1 MKFVVG
7 LGNPGQKY
15 DLTRHNVGFDVIDRV
30 ARQLAPGEPATSKF
44 DSLVIETRINDEK
57 VVLMKPQT
65 YMNRSGQSVKQAMT
79 FYKANSETDLL
90 VIVDDIHLPCGTLRM
105 RATGSSGGHNGLQDI
120 SNHIGNDSWS
130 RLRIGVDEPG
140 HIPQADYVLG
150 KFTPQQKESV
160 EPALC
165 SAVKA
170 VDIWIEHGVSDA
182 MNICNEN
189 GNSDIARNL
198 S

>member
-15 DLTRHNVGFDVIDRV
+15 DSTRHNVGFEVIDRV

-57 VVLMKPQT
+57 VVLIKPQT
-65 YMNRSGQSVKQAMT
+65 YMNRSGQSVKQTMT
-79 FYKANSETDLL
+79 FYKANPEMDLL

-120 SNHIGNDSWS
+120 ANHIGNEKWP
-130 RLRIGVDEPG
+130 RLRVGVDEPG
-140 HIPQADYVLG
+140 QIPQADYVLG
-150 KFTPQQKESV
+150 KFTPQQKELV
-160 EPALC
+160 EPALG

-170 VDIWIEHGVSDA
+170 VNIWIEHGVSDA